1 MAAGNQS
8 QLVRTVRGGI
18 FRKAAQLVHA
28 PYVGKINHA
37 DTKVWHYLLH
47 RVYGEIGKTK
57 FHRIPVAELMAF
69 LGHSSPARLHE
80 SLQRLNDA
88 EIRLEWTDED
98 DVPHSLRA
106 HYISYDIA
114 HSMDG
119 NVTFAF
125 DPFAIELLSNPT
137 VFAQLSLSHM
147 DAFGSIYAT
156 KLYEIMALRERR
168 EHRIWEPSVEE
179 FRAQMAVE
187 SNYRRFDN
195 LNQRVVIPA
204 LDEVNEVAPFGVILN
219 YIRGGLGGKVVALR
233 FETVPRDR
241 RTLMDAASVPARR
254 RGRNP
259 DVPDLFDGR
268 TDSER
273 RVTVSAEAL
282 ERAAEMVGSHFDP
295 DEEVARWRLEMEGR
309 RIRSPDRSFLNWL
322 DLRLARGRAD
332 AGPDLDAVEQDAL
345 AGFLEAWEGGER

>member
-1 MAAGNQS
+1 MPVS
-8 QLVRTVRGGI
+8 QPSSLVRTVRGGI

-37 DTKVWHYLLH
+37 DTKIWHYLLH

-57 FHRIPVAELMAF
+57 FHRVPVAELMGF
-69 LGHSSPARLHE
+69 LGHASPTRLHE

-88 EIRLEWTDED
+88 EIRLEWTDEL

-114 HSMDG
+114 HSIDG

-147 DAFGSIYAT
+147 DSFTSIYAT

-168 EHRIWEPSVEE
+168 EHRIWEPSIAE

-187 SNYRRFDN
+187 DNYKRFDN
-195 LNQRVVIPA
+195 LAQRVVIPA
-204 LDEVNEVAPFGVILN
+204 VDEVNEIAPFGVDMK
-219 YIRGGLGGKVVALR
+219 YIKGGQGGKVVALR

-241 RTLMDAASVPARR
+241 RTLMNATTVPAPRP
-254 RGRNP
+254 GRSP

-273 RVTVSAEAL
+273 RVSVSPQAL
-282 ERAAEMVGSHFDP
+282 ERAADMVGSHFNP

-322 DLRLARGRAD
+322 DLRMARGRAD
-332 AGPDLDAVEQDAL
+332 AGPDLEAVEPDAL
-345 AGFLEAWEGGER
+345 AGFLEAWEGGDR